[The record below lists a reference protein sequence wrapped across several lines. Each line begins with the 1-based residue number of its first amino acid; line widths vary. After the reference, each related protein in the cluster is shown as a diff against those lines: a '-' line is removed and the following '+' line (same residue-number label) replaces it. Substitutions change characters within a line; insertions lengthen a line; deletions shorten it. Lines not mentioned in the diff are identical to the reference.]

1 MAKAYWIAHVTV
13 KDMEKYKKYVESAPP
28 AFEKY
33 GAKFLARGGR
43 FEVMEGEVKS
53 RNVVIEFASLEDAI
67 ACYQSDAYQKAR
79 AHRIDAG
86 DADITIVEGV

>member
-13 KDMEKYKKYVESAPP
+13 TDMEQYKKYVESAPP

-33 GAKFLARGGR
+33 GAKLLARGGR

>member
-13 KDMEKYKKYVESAPP
+13 TDMEQYKKYVESAPP

-67 ACYQSDAYQKAR
+67 ACYQSNAYQKAR

-86 DADITIVEGV
+86 DADITIVEGI